1 MENQGKTTNK
11 NGCEMI
17 NLLNMTSSESDNASP
32 SFTPFQANKPK
43 RKVRFKKNFR
53 PNSKLK
59 GTSTSKNG
67 NCNCSLVDCAKLFG
81 CLLLLALVGILMW
94 YVVSLSIRVQE
105 LQAKFTD
112 IEAGN
117 RNTPE
122 ALHSI
127 HSKLRQLD
135 NNVTALFHD
144 IRKISSDIVNI
155 TSEVKLLKETTSNLQ
170 ASIASAPAIQ
180 QLPKD
185 VHTLSES
192 VAAFGSKITTYD
204 STMKDMKEA
213 QASYQTTTQTLSSE
227 LESLKT
233 SVQELLNISDA
244 GTRTSNSHFSGD
256 VNVQKSMQETNESL
270 SLMKKELSEFAK
282 SVDVVRSDMKTYQNS
297 FREVQEALSK
307 NHDSIEY
314 LENSTQQHT
323 MRITALENLIQ
334 NNLLGRILALESQ
347 KISEMGSSTLSPEL
361 LAVIQQNINS
371 SVFEVLFHVL
381 NISQADGQ
389 SLRNQSQIVKQ
400 VHNILI
406 LISGLLKQF
415 SGLPDADLL
424 DSKNASEVMEV
435 MLNKTL
441 TELMEKC
448 ESKFEKKW
456 TTLYGLTEPGNY
468 YTSQSTVAK
477 VHPEETPNTRDTSV
491 TVPTARIQS
500 ASAKPASDDGN
511 ISVAKN

>member
-1 MENQGKTTNK
+1 MENQGKTKNK

-17 NLLNMTSSESDNASP
+17 NLLNMSSSESDNASP
-32 SFTPFQANKPK
+32 SFTSFQANKPK

-59 GTSTSKNG
+59 VTSTSKSG

-112 IEAGN
+112 IEAGS

-135 NNVTALFHD
+135 NNVTALFRD
-144 IRKISSDIVNI
+144 IRKISSDINNI

-192 VAAFGSKITTYD
+192 VAAFGSKITTFD
-204 STMKDMKEA
+204 STMKEMKEA
-213 QASYQTTTQTLSSE
+213 QASYQTTTQALSSE
-227 LESLKT
+227 LESLKV
-233 SVQELLNISDA
+233 SVQELLNVSDA
-244 GTRTSNSHFSGD
+244 GTRMSNSHSMGD
-256 VNVQKSMQETNESL
+256 INIQKSMQETNETL
-270 SLMKKELSEFAK
+270 SLMKKEFSELAK

-297 FREVQEALSK
+297 FKEVQEALGK

-314 LENSTQQHT
+314 LENSTQQHI

-334 NNLLGRILALESQ
+334 TNLLTRILALESP
-347 KISEMGSSTLSPEL
+347 KIGEMSSSVLTPEL
-361 LAVIQQNINS
+361 LAVIQQNVNN
-371 SVFEVLFHVL
+371 SVFQTLFHVL
-381 NISQADGQ
+381 NISLADGQ
-389 SLRNQSQIVKQ
+389 ILKNHSQLTKQ
-400 VHNILI
+400 VHNMLM

-415 SGLPDADLL
+415 SGLPDSDLL
-424 DSKNASEVMEV
+424 DSKNASEVMEI

-441 TELMEKC
+441 SELMEKC
-448 ESKFEKKW
+448 ELKFEKKW
-456 TTLYGLTEPGNY
+456 ATHYGLTESGNY
-468 YTSQSTVAK
+468 YTSEPSVQK
-477 VHPEETPNTRDTSV
+477 VLGTRGSSASA
-491 TVPTARIQS
+491 TVPPPSIQS
-500 ASAKPASDDGN
+500 ASAKPAFYSDVGN
-511 ISVAKN
+511 VSVAQN